1 MKPDQNSYRLSP
13 YPPVHRPEDPSPVRR
28 SLDSEPANYEQ
39 GPPGHG
45 MTLVERDGLRAR
57 TTSPAEPD
65 RHLGAARPWRPKGRS

>member
-13 YPPVHRPEDPSPVRR
+13 YPPVHRPEDPSPTRR

-45 MTLVERDGLRAR
+45 MTLVERPTRSHAV
-57 TTSPAEPD
+57 EPE
-65 RHLGAARPWRPKGRS
+65 RHNGAGRPWKPKGRS